1 MFFLAGLSFILAL
14 KIWGEMF
21 ICPPVRLR
29 RRTSWPWSTWTRR
42 RSWTRTK
49 SSSCRRKSFR
59 FHISKYSFSFY
70 EIWFVSNCRRW
81 ISSRTPHQ
89 RSRTKRNLIC
99 THSKTNSDD
108 KINNSDELIVLPST
122 TWSSQARAAR
132 DPLQERPLPSD
143 EWCCHLQV
151 RGGSWKVRP
160 STMITIGEDNNDN
173 DQNHD
178 ADNNHDGEAS
188 S

>member
-1 MFFLAGLSFILAL
+1 MGGKCSSAPLSGWGGVQAGLEVLGQ
-14 KIWGEMF
+14 GEEAGQGQKAQAAEGN
-21 ICPPVRLR
+21 P
-29 RRTSWPWSTWTRR
+29 SGST
-42 RSWTRTK
+42 
-49 SSSCRRKSFR
+49 FQN
-59 FHISKYSFSFY
+59 IVLVDMKYDL
-70 EIWFVSNCRRW
+70 SNCRRW

-132 DPLQERPLPSD
+132 DPLQERSLPGD
-143 EWCCHLQV
+143 EWCGHLQV
-151 RGGSWKVRP
+151 WGGSWKVRP